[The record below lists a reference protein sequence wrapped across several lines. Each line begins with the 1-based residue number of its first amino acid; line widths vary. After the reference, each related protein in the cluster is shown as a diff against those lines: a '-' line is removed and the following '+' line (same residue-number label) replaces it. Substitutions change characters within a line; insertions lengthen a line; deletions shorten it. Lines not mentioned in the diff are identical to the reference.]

1 MKINRKEKQ
10 YRGSECL
17 NCEHPLDI
25 SDKYCS
31 NCGQLNST
39 KKLTLKDFIEEF
51 FGNFYAY
58 DSRLRNSIVSIFTK
72 PGQLAKEF
80 INGKRQHYANPFRLF
95 LSVLIIFMFLNSS
108 DIDKEFKLNKPKEV
122 VKPDEKTTT
131 QQETKVLN
139 IKGVKISKE
148 KEIHEDSIYHY
159 SQIKNEPDNL
169 KLKALTFYN
178 YYQKYQEEES
188 EKCFKKLGYENSF
201 INRLIYSK
209 VKGYES
215 KEFIFEII
223 RSVVHNLPI
232 ILFISLP
239 FLTLMFWL
247 VSFRR
252 FSYTDNLVFTYTFYT
267 FLIVSL
273 IGLQPIES
281 ISAIVSNVI
290 QTVLFLIIFPIYF
303 YKSLQT
309 FYNLNRKKT
318 IFKFIFLN
326 ILFVPFFIITLLF
339 IFFMG
344 AILF

>member
-95 LSVLIIFMFLNSS
+95 LSVLIIFMFISGGNSE
-108 DIDKEFKLNKPKEV
+108 IDKNFKE
-122 VKPDEKTTT
+122 EEETET
-131 QQETKVLN
+131 QKDSIQDKANYSILKINTKKSK
-139 IKGVKISKE
+139 IKKF
-148 KEIHEDSIYHY
+148 HEDSIYHY

-178 YYQKYQEEES
+178 YYQKHQEEEA
-188 EKCFKKLGYENSF
+188 EKCFKKLGYENTF
-201 INRLIYSK
+201 LNRLIYTK

-215 KEFIFEII
+215 KNFIYEIA
-223 RSVVHNLPI
+223 RSILQNLPL
-232 ILFISLP
+232 ILFVSMP
-239 FLTLMFWL
+239 FLALMFWL

-267 FLIVSL
+267 FILLS
-273 IGLQPIES
+273 
-281 ISAIVSNVI
+281 
-290 QTVLFLIIFPIYF
+290 LFLTELILFIRVSIYDVLYYILFLLIFPFYF

>member
-58 DSRLRNSIVSIFTK
+58 DSRLRNSIISIFTK

-95 LSVLIIFMFLNSS
+95 LSVAIVSFILPN
-108 DIDKEFKLNKPKEV
+108 EFNTFAPTITSKPKTET
-122 VKPDEKTTT
+122 VKNQHTKEEKINFS
-131 QQETKVLN
+131 L
-139 IKGVKISKE
+139 
-148 KEIHEDSIYHY
+148 DSIYTKEELLKA
-159 SQIKNEPDNL
+159 KNLNL
-169 KLKALTFYN
+169 KYNISSFRNNHIKYPTETPEVAL
-178 YYQKYQEEES
+178 
-188 EKCFKKLGYENSF
+188 KKLGYEPSF
-201 INRLIYSK
+201 LGVWFYKKCQSFQTNEFT
-209 VKGYES
+209 YEL
-215 KEFIFEII
+215 KNYLLGKLPLFIF
-223 RSVVHNLPI
+223 L
-232 ILFISLP
+232 SLP

-252 FSYTDNLVFTYTFYT
+252 FSYTDNLVFTYTFFT
-267 FLIVSL
+267 FFFVVNILVESTSYVSTL
-273 IGLQPIES
+273 VYELLSMFVFP
-281 ISAIVSNVI
+281 
-290 QTVLFLIIFPIYF
+290 VLYVVYS

-309 FYNLNRKKT
+309 FYDLNRKKT

-326 ILFVPFFIITLLF
+326 VLFVPFFIITLLF
-339 IFFMG
+339 IIFMG